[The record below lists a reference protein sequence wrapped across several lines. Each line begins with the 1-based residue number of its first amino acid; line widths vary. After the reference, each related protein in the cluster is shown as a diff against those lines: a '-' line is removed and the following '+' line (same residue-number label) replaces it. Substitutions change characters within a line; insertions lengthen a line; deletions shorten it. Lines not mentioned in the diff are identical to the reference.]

1 VLTSEEKVAGRIF
14 RASVTAWWQRQ
25 WDLNQPYYEVPPM
38 LSQYRHVCPAQ
49 RGRTLALDLREVYV
63 LSPEIREMPAGRLG
77 FVARRGRCVKCKR
90 VAMSKSGRIVDAYE
104 RPPVGRVTSVES
116 KDSVV
121 Q

>member
-1 VLTSEEKVAGRIF
+1 
-14 RASVTAWWQRQ
+14 
-25 WDLNQPYYEVPPM
+25 
-38 LSQYRHVCPAQ
+38 
-49 RGRTLALDLREVYV
+49 
-63 LSPEIREMPAGRLG
+63 
-77 FVARRGRCVKCKR
+77 VARRGRCVKCKR